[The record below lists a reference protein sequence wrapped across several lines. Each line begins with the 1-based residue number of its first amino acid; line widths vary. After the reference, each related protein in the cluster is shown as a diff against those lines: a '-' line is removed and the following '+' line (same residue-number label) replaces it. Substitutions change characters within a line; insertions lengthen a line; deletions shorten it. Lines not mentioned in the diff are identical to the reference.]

1 MYVLRLRLLVSA
13 GMWEQVGPA
22 LHTAEDALELA
33 YSCWMEAE
41 KEGVCDGGAGFVG
54 EGLEERACMYVSPY
68 RC

>member
-1 MYVLRLRLLVSA
+1 
-13 GMWEQVGPA
+13 MWEQVGPA
-22 LHTAEDALELA
+22 LHTAEDMLELA
-33 YSCWMEAE
+33 YSCWTEAE